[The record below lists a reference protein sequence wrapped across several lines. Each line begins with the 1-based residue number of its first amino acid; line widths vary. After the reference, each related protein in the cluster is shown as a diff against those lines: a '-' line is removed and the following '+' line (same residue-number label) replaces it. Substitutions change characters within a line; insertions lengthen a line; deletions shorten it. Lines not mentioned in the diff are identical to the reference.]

1 MFKPIKVKALQ
12 KYRLWIEYTDGVK
25 GEVDLSHLAGKGVFS
40 LWNDYTAFENVYIG
54 ESGEIAW
61 NEEVD
66 LCSDAL
72 YLKVT
77 GKTPEEVFPN
87 LKQEMVYA

>member
-12 KYRLWIEYTDGVK
+12 KYRLWLEYTDGVK
-25 GEVDLSHLAGKGVFS
+25 GEVDLSHLAGKGVFA

-61 NEEVD
+61 SEEVD

-87 LKQEMVYA
+87 LKQEMMHA

>member
-12 KYRLWIEYTDGVK
+12 KYRLWLEYTDGVK

-40 LWNDYTAFENVYIG
+40 LWNDYTAFEHVYIG

-77 GKTPEEVFPN
+77 GKSPEEVFPN